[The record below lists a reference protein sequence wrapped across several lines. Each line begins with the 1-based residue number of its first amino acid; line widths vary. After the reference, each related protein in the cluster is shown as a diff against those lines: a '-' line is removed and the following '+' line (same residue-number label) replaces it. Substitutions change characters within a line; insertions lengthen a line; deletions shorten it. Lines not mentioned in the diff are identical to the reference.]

1 MTRKPTIRP
10 LAPRICPQC
19 ASEHTFV
26 ILENRIECRHCG
38 YALRKD
44 DGQPLKLAD
53 AAPPVVPPLRMRQPL
68 TASYRISNAD
78 EVNPWAKAAFSTA
91 QDCVH
96 RQDWAGALEAFLRAL
111 EHQPDFIDA
120 HLWIARIDEDT
131 EKRRGHLTTLLA
143 YQPDHLEAIREL
155 MLLDGRLSA
164 EAAAIDEHAQPQRV
178 RAGGAVGTHIQT
190 IRCPSCG
197 SLRLEPDPIS
207 GLMVCAACGQSQ
219 RPAASEGSSAS
230 MLTQALLERRA
241 QPVQWVIG
249 ERLLACQGCGAQRT
263 IPARKLSGECPFCGS
278 NQVIERDVLGSF
290 QQPDY
295 LVPFAI
301 KRQQAVEAIRERLE
315 TWTERFQGWF
325 NNNRMARQQIDGVY
339 MPFWLFDASVQVR
352 RTILQNTQSQGE
364 NRPRMQRASMQ
375 QAYQT
380 YVTPDAVYNVLV
392 CAVEPPPLA
401 LSRRLG
407 KFPLERRVP
416 YEPKLLARFP
426 AELYTIDFDQA
437 SLEARSQVAQTLR
450 ERHSGGGTSDQTVN
464 VFPSVTQMS
473 FQLVLLPVW
482 VVTIHEEDGDIRPAL
497 VNGQTGQVVL
507 GRSRR
512 PSPT

>member
-1 MTRKPTIRP
+1 MTGKRPLQP

-44 DGQPLKLAD
+44 DGQPLKPAD
-53 AAPPVVPPLRMRQPL
+53 VRPSVVPPLRQRQPL
-68 TASYRISNAD
+68 AASYRISNPD
-78 EVNPWAKAAFSTA
+78 EVNQWAKAAFSTA

-96 RQDWAGALEAFLRAL
+96 RQDWAGALEALLRAL
-111 EHQPDFIDA
+111 EHQPDFLDA
-120 HLWIARIDEDT
+120 HLWIARIDEDADT
-131 EKRRGHLTTLLA
+131 RRQHLTSVLA
-143 YQPDHLEAIREL
+143 YQPGHLEAIREL
-155 MLLDGRLSA
+155 MLLDGRLSP

-178 RAGGAVGTHIQT
+178 QAGGAVGTDTHT

-197 SLRLEPDPIS
+197 SLRLDPDPLT

-219 RPAASEGSSAS
+219 RPAAPVVSGAS

-241 QPVQWVIG
+241 QPVQWIIG

-263 IPARKLSGECPFCGS
+263 IPARKLSAECPFCGS
-278 NQVIERDVLGSF
+278 NHVIERDVLQSF

-295 LVPFAI
+295 LVPFAVR
-301 KRQQAVEAIRERLE
+301 RQQAVDALRERLG
-315 TWTERFQGWF
+315 TWTERIAGWF
-325 NNNRMARQQIDGVY
+325 NSNRVERKQIEGVY
-339 MPFWLFDASVQVR
+339 LPFWVFDASVEVR
-352 RTILQNTQSQGE
+352 RTIIQQSHSRDE

-380 YVTPDAVYNVLV
+380 YTTTDAVYNVMV
-392 CAVEPPPLA
+392 CAVDWPPPSLT
-401 LSRRLG
+401 RRLG
-407 KFPLERRVP
+407 KFELSRRLP

-426 AELYTIDFDQA
+426 AELYNIDFDTA
-437 SLEARSQVAQTLR
+437 SLDARSIIAQTMR
-450 ERHSGGGTSDQTVN
+450 ERHSGGGSSDQTVN
-464 VFPSVTQMS
+464 VFPSVTHMT
-473 FQLVLLPVW
+473 FELMLLPVW

-497 VNGQTGQVVL
+497 VNGQTGQVAL
-507 GRSRR
+507 GRARR
-512 PSPT
+512 SDPT